1 MNSIYILYDSYQP
14 ATAGTNHLLAYAK
27 GLAEHGVCVTVFY
40 LCPDKELSKID
51 DSANLHHVYLWE
63 RQRIK
68 KYNKYSTSLFSLFR
82 FMRLMKKDIPVF
94 IMGVSIFLPLV
105 CAKRGFK
112 IYHERTEHPEVS
124 GRMHGLIGNILFA
137 RYKKTLPKLD
147 GLFVISENLRRC
159 FITDYDVD
167 ENKVHVI
174 NMVVDANRFDCIEK
188 QEHGKVI
195 AYCGTA
201 SNNKDGVDEL
211 IKAFAITA
219 KRHPDAKLKII
230 GKTPDKG
237 QAFENARLV
246 DNLGVADKVEFYGIV
261 SYEEMPQVLCNADI
275 LALDRPDNKQAKYG
289 FPTKLGEYLLTG
301 NPVVVTKVG
310 DIPHFLEHG
319 VSALLAEPKEPQDFS
334 DKLCW
339 LIEHPK
345 EASLIGAAGREV
357 AMKQFNYK
365 VESQKVINVIYPEK
379 RY

>member
-1 MNSIYILYDSYQP
+1 MNSIYILYDTYQP

-63 RQRIK
+63 QQRTK

-137 RYKKTLPKLD
+137 RYKKILLKLD
-147 GLFVISENLRRC
+147 GLFVISNNLRQC
-159 FITDYDVD
+159 FINDYGLDAQ
-167 ENKVHVI
+167 KVHVI
-174 NMVVDANRFDCIEK
+174 NMVVDSERFWGLTKHHTERY
-188 QEHGKVI
+188 I

-201 SNNKDGVDEL
+201 SNNKDGVDQL
-211 IKAFAITA
+211 IKAYAITA
-219 KRHPDAKLKII
+219 RQFPDVKLWII

-237 QAFENARLV
+237 QEFANKQLV
-246 DNLGVADKVEFYGIV
+246 QELGIEEKVNFTGIIP
-261 SYEEMPQVLCNADI
+261 SEQIPQVLMNAEI
-275 LALDRPDNKQAKYG
+275 LALDRPNNLQAKHG

-301 NPVVVTKVG
+301 NPVAVTKVG
-310 DIPHFLEHG
+310 DIPLFLQDG
-319 VSALLAEPKEPQDFS
+319 ISAVLAEP
-334 DKLCW
+334 DKPEEFASKLNW
-339 LIEHPK
+339 LLEHPEEGRKIGDAGKKVALREFNYLIESKKLYNHIFGN
-345 EASLIGAAGREV
+345 L
-357 AMKQFNYK
+357 
-365 VESQKVINVIYPEK
+365 
-379 RY
+379 